1 MNRDD
6 AIEVQQI
13 KRNERLANMERK
25 RTQLEF
31 ADDELDYEPEDDDE

>member
-31 ADDELDYEPEDDDE
+31 ADDELDYEDEDDE

>member
-13 KRNERLANMERK
+13 RRNERLANMERK

-31 ADDELDYEPEDDDE
+31 ADDELDYEDDDE

>member
-13 KRNERLANMERK
+13 RRNERLANMERK

-31 ADDELDYEPEDDDE
+31 ADDELDYEDEDDE